1 MHAVR
6 HHLSEITGSTVSVFS
21 SSFAIVSLWQQQISW
36 ALAVVATLIGITSG
50 LLTIRSLL
58 RKDKA
63 EENIQRKK
71 TGE

>member
-1 MHAVR
+1 MHAIR
-6 HHLSEITGSTVSVFS
+6 HHLSEITGSAVSVFS

-63 EENIQRKK
+63 EENIERKK
-71 TGE
+71 TEE